1 MTMTYTT
8 IIVYTS
14 EEARWQGR
22 PVWDA
27 IVDLLHHNHIPTR
40 CMVSKGFAGCYEN
53 GELASSRIEIMSYNM
68 PVKIEIL
75 LPQSAVNQFMPGI
88 LERVTDGVVMS
99 GMQEVM
105 VHRTQHRL
113 IPRHLRVRDAMTAT
127 PDAVPETL
135 SVTQIVELL
144 LTHIYNAVPVID
156 KDGRPIG
163 IVTQG
168 DLIRRAKMPIRVGLL
183 SQLHTEEQQ
192 SIHHTMDTLTAR
204 DVMTRPV
211 RTISQDS
218 MLSEA
223 VDTMLKHHLKRLPV
237 VDKSGKL
244 VGMIARLDVFRL
256 VTSLA
261 PDWNVIKSPV
271 VQVANEATVHDIMR
285 SDPHT
290 VSVDTPIEQVARLID
305 DSDLQHVAVV
315 DEDNR
320 LVGLISDADLL
331 ALFEENHPSLWA
343 YLFGKM
349 TRTDASKRHQE
360 LLNRYHTTTARD
372 VMKVD
377 LVTVSET
384 TPLDEAIAL
393 MVDRQIKMLPVVDAD
408 SRFQGVI
415 SRNDVLRAGV
425 STGQQGA
432 S

>member
-1 MTMTYTT
+1 MPMTYTT
-8 IIVYTS
+8 IIIYTS

-53 GELASSRIEIMSYNM
+53 GELASSRIEVMSYNM
-68 PVKIEIL
+68 PIKIEIL
-75 LPQSAVNQFMPGI
+75 LPQSAVSQFMPGI

-99 GMQEVM
+99 RMQEVM
-105 VHRTQHRL
+105 MHRTQQRL
-113 IPRHLRVRDAMTAT
+113 IPRHLRVRDAMTAA
-127 PDAVPETL
+127 PDAVTETTP
-135 SVTQIVELL
+135 VTRIIELL
-144 LTHIYNAVPVID
+144 LTHIYNSVPVVD
-156 KDGRPIG
+156 KEGRPIG

-168 DLIRRAKMPIRVGLL
+168 DLIHRAKMPIRVGLL
-183 SQLHTEEQQ
+183 NQLKHEEQQ
-192 SIHHTMDTLTAR
+192 SIHQTMETLTAR
-204 DVMTRPV
+204 DVMTHPV

-218 MLSEA
+218 PLSDA

-237 VDKSGKL
+237 VDKAGKL
-244 VGMIARLDVFRL
+244 AGIIARLDVFKL

-271 VQVANEATVHDIMR
+271 VRVANEAKVRDIMR

-290 VSVDTPIEQVARLID
+290 VLTNTPIEHVARLID

-315 DEDNR
+315 DEEGR

-331 ALFEENHPSLWA
+331 SLFEENHPSLWA
-343 YLFGKM
+343 YLLGKM
-349 TRTDASKRHQE
+349 TRNDAAKRQQE
-360 LLNRYHTTTARD
+360 LLNSYHATTARD
-372 VMKVD
+372 VMKTE
-377 LVTVSET
+377 LITVSET

-393 MVDRQIKMLPVVDAD
+393 MVERQVKMLPVVDAD
-408 SRFQGVI
+408 NRFKGVI

-425 STGQQGA
+425 SNGPQET
-432 S
+432 